1 MKDKNCIITQQ
12 LKENCKTIKIKK
24 FEVLITAD
32 KTIIL
37 TRRRVVW

>member
-1 MKDKNCIITQQ
+1 M
-12 LKENCKTIKIKK
+12 
-24 FEVLITAD
+24 TAE